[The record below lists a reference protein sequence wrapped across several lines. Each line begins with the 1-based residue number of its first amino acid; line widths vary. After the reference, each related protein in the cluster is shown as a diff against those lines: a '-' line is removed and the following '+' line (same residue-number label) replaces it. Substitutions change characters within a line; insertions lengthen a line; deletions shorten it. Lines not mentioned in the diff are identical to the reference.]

1 MHVIRLNKQFPVSDI
16 SATGLGFEFEKPRVK
31 GGVKLKMDI
40 YLNGNLKTSGIMCKV
55 MRHERG
61 SVGCIF
67 EELDRAQDDAVHE
80 VVLLGQKQ
88 QAARKNAHKDREFKI
103 PT

>member
-1 MHVIRLNKQFPVSDI
+1 
-16 SATGLGFEFEKPRVK
+16 
-31 GGVKLKMDI
+31 
-40 YLNGNLKTSGIMCKV
+40 

-67 EELDRAQDDAVHE
+67 EELDRAQDDAVHA

-88 QAARKNAHKDREFKI
+88 QAERKKAQKRPKFQTPGIRLGPWPSI
-103 PT
+103 PRCSAPNHWADPACGPSGYKSAVMKNTLPMRKAVPALMEN

>member
-1 MHVIRLNKQFPVSDI
+1 MLFRSASD
-16 SATGLGFEFEKPRVK
+16 
-31 GGVKLKMDI
+31 
-40 YLNGNLKTSGIMCKV
+40 IMCKV

-88 QAARKNAHKDREFKI
+88 QADRKNANKDREFKI